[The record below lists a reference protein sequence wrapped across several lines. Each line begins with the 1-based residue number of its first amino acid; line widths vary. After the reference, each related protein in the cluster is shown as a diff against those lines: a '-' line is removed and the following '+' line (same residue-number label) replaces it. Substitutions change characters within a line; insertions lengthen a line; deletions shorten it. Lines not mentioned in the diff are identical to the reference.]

1 MIYWYSGD
9 KCGIFIS
16 YQEPYRDAGGVD
28 LCPRTKGVFVTKNIQ
43 FGIDTMVRIEFISG
57 TQLLLEMWR
66 IMLPNDNAQWRI
78 FHVGDHDLVLE
89 LLRHH
94 RSDDATGLNQGR
106 WELWWQDFC
115 AQFIMIIINV
125 TSSLES
131 FRIMRSG
138 CSWVRKGEGESRIYY
153 WNLPRFSYTLYN
165 LYVLPFIASKDH
177 NKKVRVVSAVYC
189 EDCKHDRGRHLSL
202 LLLIK

>member
-1 MIYWYSGD
+1 MIYWYSDD
-9 KCGIFIS
+9 KCGIFIL

-89 LLRHH
+89 LVKHH

-115 AQFIMIIINV
+115 AQFIMIIITV
-125 TSSLES
+125 TSS
-131 FRIMRSG
+131 RIISANE
-138 CSWVRKGEGESRIYY
+138 VRLLMGEKGGGG
-153 WNLPRFSYTLYN
+153 
-165 LYVLPFIASKDH
+165 V
-177 NKKVRVVSAVYC
+177 
-189 EDCKHDRGRHLSL
+189 
-202 LLLIK
+202 